1 MKHKQ
6 EKQHKLAR
14 DKARKGK
21 EKVKYFNWYGM
32 ECRYQ
37 VEKG

>member
-1 MKHKQ
+1 MKREQ

-21 EKVKYFNWYGM
+21 EKVKYYSWSADNN
-32 ECRYQ
+32 
-37 VEKG
+37 